1 MAADESMS
9 TGQRSDPLRAC
20 LLHQIRDIT
29 PWDAQESAHAAW
41 AMNWISSEAPLHR
54 TRKPDVPEPHL
65 VSYFVALNSR
75 EEVLLVAHRKA
86 GLWLPSGGHVEP
98 GETPWAAVVRE
109 CQEELHIPAV
119 PSPLAGDR
127 PFFITVTRTRG
138 EGSHTDV
145 SLWYVLDIETISSYD
160 REEFAGIKW
169 LTLPQVLDEPI
180 EILDPHMH
188 RFTRKLIAAL
198 AP

>member
-1 MAADESMS
+1 MGRRRPRMPGRAAYP
-9 TGQRSDPLRAC
+9 RS
-20 LLHQIRDIT
+20 
-29 PWDAQESAHAAW
+29 
-41 AMNWISSEAPLHR
+41 
-54 TRKPDVPEPHL
+54 
-65 VSYFVALNSR
+65 AL
-75 EEVLLVAHRKA
+75 
-86 GLWLPSGGHVEP
+86 
-98 GETPWAAVVRE
+98 
-109 CQEELHIPAV
+109 
-119 PSPLAGDR
+119 PLAGDR